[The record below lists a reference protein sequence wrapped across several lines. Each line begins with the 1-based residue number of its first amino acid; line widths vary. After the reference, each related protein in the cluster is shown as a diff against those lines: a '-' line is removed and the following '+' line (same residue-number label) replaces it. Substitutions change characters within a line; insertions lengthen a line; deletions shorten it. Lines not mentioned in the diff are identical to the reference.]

1 MTSAAENELLTRVGP
16 GTPMGNFM
24 RQFWVPAIMS
34 SELLPDAAPTRL
46 MILGEKL
53 IAFRD
58 TNGKVGIFDH
68 RCPHRCASLFFA
80 RNEEGGLRCA
90 YHGWKFDAT
99 GQCTDMP
106 NVPERL
112 AFASKIQAKAYPAV
126 ERGGLIYIY
135 MGERQLPPPLPEI
148 EPTLCPED
156 DTMVICRQRECNWLQ
171 AMEGD
176 LDTSHFGFLHGG
188 LVDAADL
195 DPTTMDRF
203 QVKYRAPEYYVRDTE
218 WGTMYAAHRPA
229 EADETY
235 YRFAQFVLPFWTLYP
250 NGMLTH
256 NVAGNIWV
264 PMDDTHTMVFNVG
277 WKQRVAPLAY
287 FKNGEPIPGLERRAE
302 YLPNSNDW
310 FGRWR
315 SAVNKDNDYMVDR
328 DIQRDKSFTGI
339 SGVTH
344 QDMAVTESMGDIVDR
359 TMEHL
364 AVSDR
369 MIMITRMRLLAL
381 VEAFAKDGTLPAML
395 DTPSVARYARGG
407 DAIAPASQDWLDVYD
422 QNMQRAEGPLGK
434 ANAAE

>member
-1 MTSAAENELLTRVGP
+1 MTTAAENELLTRVGP
-16 GTPMGNFM
+16 GTPMGGFM

-34 SELLPDAAPTRL
+34 SELAADAAPTRL

-58 TNGKVGIFDH
+58 TSGKVGIFDH

-90 YHGWKFDAT
+90 YHGWKFDAS

-106 NVPERL
+106 NVPPRL
-112 AFASKIQAKAYPAV
+112 AFAEKIQAKAYPTA
-126 ERGGLIYIY
+126 ERGGLVYIY
-135 MGERQLPPPLPEI
+135 MGERQVPPPLPEV
-148 EPTLCPED
+148 EPALCPQED
-156 DTMVICRQRECNWLQ
+156 MMVVCRQRECNWLQ

-188 LVDAADL
+188 LIDADDL
-195 DPTTMDRF
+195 DPATMDRF
-203 QVKYRAPEYYVRDTE
+203 QVKYRAPEYYAQETE

-229 EADETY
+229 EAGETY

-277 WKQRVAPLAY
+277 WKKRVAPLAY
-287 FKNGEPIPGLERRAE
+287 FNSGEPIPGLERRAE
-302 YLPNSNDW
+302 YLPNTNDW

-315 SAVNKDNDYMVDR
+315 SAVNQDNDYLIDR
-328 DIQRDKSFTGI
+328 DVQRDKSFTGI

-344 QDMAVTESMGDIVDR
+344 QDMAVTESMGEIVDR

-369 MIMITRMRLLAL
+369 MIMITRQRLLGAL
-381 VEAFAKDGTLPAML
+381 SDYQKDGTLPAML
-395 DTPSVARYARGG
+395 DTPAVARGARGG
-407 DAIAPASQDWLDVYD
+407 DAIAPQSQPWLDVYE
-422 QNMQRAEGPLGK
+422 QNMQRAVGPLIK
-434 ANAAE
+434 SSAAE

>member
-1 MTSAAENELLTRVGP
+1 MTSAADNELLTRVGP

-24 RQFWVPAIMS
+24 RQFWVPALMS

-58 TNGKVGIFDH
+58 TAGQVGIFDH

-80 RNEEGGLRCA
+80 RNERGGLRCA

-99 GQCTDMP
+99 GQCSEMP

-112 AFASKIQAKAYPAV
+112 GFAEKIRAKAYTTA

-135 MGERQLPPPLPEI
+135 MGDRKELPPLPEI

-188 LVDAADL
+188 LIDAADL
-195 DPTTMDRF
+195 DPATMDRF
-203 QVKYRAPEYYVRDTE
+203 QVQHRAPEYYVKETE
-218 WGTMYAAHRPA
+218 WGAMYAAHRPA
-229 EADETY
+229 EAGETY
-235 YRFAQFVLPFWTLYP
+235 YRFAHFVLPFWTLYP
-250 NGMLTH
+250 NGALTH

-277 WKQRVAPLAY
+277 WKKRVAPLAT
-287 FKNGEPIPGLERRAE
+287 FKDGAPIPGLERRAE
-302 YLPNSNDW
+302 YLPNSDDW

-315 SAVNKDNDYMVDR
+315 SAVNRDNDYMIDR
-328 DIQRDKSFTGI
+328 DIQRDRSFTGI

-344 QDMAVTESMGDIVDR
+344 QDMAVTESMGEIVDR
-359 TMEHL
+359 TLEHL
-364 AVSDR
+364 AISDR
-369 MIMITRMRLLAL
+369 MIMITRQRLLAAAL
-381 VEAFAKDGTLPAML
+381 AFAKDGTLPGLL
-395 DTPSVARYARGG
+395 DQPSLARYARGG

-422 QNMQRAEGPLGK
+422 QNMSRAEGPLGK